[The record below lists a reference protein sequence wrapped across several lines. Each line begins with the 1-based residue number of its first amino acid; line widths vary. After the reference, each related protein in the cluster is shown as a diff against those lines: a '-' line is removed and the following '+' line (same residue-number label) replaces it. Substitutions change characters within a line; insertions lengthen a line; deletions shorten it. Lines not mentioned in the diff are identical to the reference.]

1 MNQSID
7 LRALQWA
14 YDQNDLSVTAKAVLV
29 TFAMHANNQ
38 GYSWPGVERIAFTWG
53 IDRETVRRQI
63 SVLLVRRLIYP
74 TKKRYGATGQVKA
87 YRLPKITYESGGKC
101 RAFETNESD
110 GKARDKRGIS
120 GGKSAPNKEERIR
133 KNLLVERVA
142 TLNGS
147 TLSTLSS
154 NASPPPY
161 SLSGENDL
169 LDKLREMLGEREME
183 KNGGMWRMR
192 MRGGKDYCKA
202 LRNALEDFQV
212 KTPDQQAK
220 IQNRG
225 AWLTDKYERDLSEIQ
240 EAKSRFA
247 DRDAQ

>member
-87 YRLPKITYESGGKC
+87 YRLPKITYERSEEHTSELQSPYDLVC
-101 RAFETNESD
+101 R
-110 GKARDKRGIS
+110 
-120 GGKSAPNKEERIR
+120 
-133 KNLLVERVA
+133 
-142 TLNGS
+142 
-147 TLSTLSS
+147 
-154 NASPPPY
+154 
-161 SLSGENDL
+161 
-169 LDKLREMLGEREME
+169 
-183 KNGGMWRMR
+183 
-192 MRGGKDYCKA
+192 
-202 LRNALEDFQV
+202 
-212 KTPDQQAK
+212 
-220 IQNRG
+220 
-225 AWLTDKYERDLSEIQ
+225 
-240 EAKSRFA
+240 
-247 DRDAQ
+247 